1 MNHLDL
7 FTGIMGFSIAA
18 HKVWGDDY
26 NLVACCEIDEF
37 CQKVIRAR
45 TSEGRLGEQ
54 NKNVPIISDIRDVTH
69 ETIMAGAKKRI
80 NADTENG
87 NGGRNPGE
95 VDGEAQGQ
103 KELLKR
109 KALDTAAALKRE
121 QAAGA
126 SSDQVV
132 AYHAYLNRL
141 SGRIAKQTNVVNAIK
156 ERESKKQEAL
166 LEAMKK
172 RQILDKLKDQ
182 GLDRYNQIML
192 KKEMNFIDEIAVN
205 QFVRKTIQKSG
216 EGQ

>member
-1 MNHLDL
+1 MYTFNMQTVLDHRQ
-7 FTGIMGFSIAA
+7 FIE
-18 HKVWGDDY
+18 D
-26 NLVACCEIDEF
+26 NLKKELAEIR
-37 CQKVIRAR
+37 QQA
-45 TSEGRLGEQ
+45 
-54 NKNVPIISDIRDVTH
+54 
-69 ETIMAGAKKRI
+69 MA
-80 NADTENG
+80 
-87 NGGRNPGE
+87 
-95 VDGEAQGQ
+95 AQGQ

-141 SGRIAKQTNVVNAIK
+141 SGRIAMQTNVVNAIK

-205 QFVRKTIQKSG
+205 RFVRKTIQKSG